1 METER
6 TRRIVELVDQ
16 LNSEQ
21 MDRLV
26 GFLRELLGTKE
37 RENDSQAFLFSD

>member
-6 TRRIVELVDQ
+6 TRRIVELINK

-21 MDRLV
+21 MDRLER
-26 GFLRELLGTKE
+26 FLRELLGITEEEKGG
-37 RENDSQAFLFSD
+37 